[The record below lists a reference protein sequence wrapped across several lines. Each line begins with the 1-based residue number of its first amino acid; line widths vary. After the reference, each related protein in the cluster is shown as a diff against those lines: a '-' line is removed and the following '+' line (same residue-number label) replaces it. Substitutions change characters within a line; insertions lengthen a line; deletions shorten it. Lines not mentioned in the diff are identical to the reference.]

1 MIKVGIV
8 GAIGYAGREFI
19 RLLVAHPQ
27 AKLVCAVE
35 METGKKLQDVL
46 PNLRKLVD
54 IELEIFDPDVIAK
67 KCDVV
72 FFALPAGKSMPLASE
87 LVKRGVMVMD
97 LGSDFRIKDAEQ
109 YSKFY
114 KLEYTH
120 PELVSR
126 SIYGLVPW
134 YREQIKK
141 ADIVAVPGCFP
152 ISNILPLRPLVPY
165 AEPDIPIVIDSVSG
179 VSGAGR
185 SLNELFHFPNMNEN
199 MRAYRIGTHQHIP
212 EIEQEIGGKYK
223 VQFTPHVA
231 PLTRGI
237 LSTITLRPTKE
248 VNPSEIYKCYDNE
261 PFVRVLPQGQF
272 PEINYVRNSNFCDI
286 GWTYDDRTGNIVIV
300 SAIDNLVGGTAGM
313 GIQCLNV
320 RFGFPED
327 TGLRFPG
334 MMP

>member
-1 MIKVGIV
+1 MVKVGIV

-19 RLLVAHPQ
+19 RLLITHPYAQ
-27 AKLVCAVE
+27 LTCAVE
-35 METGKKLQDVL
+35 MEAGKKLQDVL

-54 IELEIFDPDVIAK
+54 IDLETFDPDSLAK

-72 FFALPAGKSMPLASE
+72 FFALPAGKSMPLAVE
-87 LVKRGVMVMD
+87 LIKRNVIVMD
-97 LGSDFRIKDAEQ
+97 LGSDFRIKDPEA
-109 YSKFY
+109 YTRFY
-114 KLEYTH
+114 KITYTH
-120 PELVSR
+120 PEMVKQSV
-126 SIYGLVPW
+126 YGLVPW
-134 YREQIKK
+134 YREQIKT
-141 ADIVAVPGCFP
+141 AQIVAVPGCFP
-152 ISNILPLRPLVPY
+152 ISAILPLRPLVEHAQP
-165 AEPDIPIVIDSVSG
+165 EVPIVIDSVSG

-199 MRAYRIGTHQHIP
+199 MRAYRIGNHQHIP
-212 EIEQEIGGKYK
+212 EIEQEIGGKYQ

-237 LSTITLRPTKE
+237 LTTITLRPSRKIDPG
-248 VNPSEIYKCYDNE
+248 NIYKCYETE
-261 PFVRVLPQGQF
+261 PFVRVLPEGQF
-272 PEINYVRNSNFCDI
+272 PEINFVRNSNFCDI
-286 GWTYDDRTGNIVIV
+286 GWTYDTRTGNIIIV

-320 RFGFPED
+320 RFGYPED

>member
-1 MIKVGIV
+1 MIRVGIV

-19 RLLVAHPQ
+19 RLIIGHPQ
-27 AKLVCAVE
+27 VQLVCAVE
-35 METGKKLQDVL
+35 MESGKKLQEVL

-54 IELEIFDPDVIAK
+54 IELETFNPDVIAR

-72 FFALPAGKSMPLASE
+72 FFALPAGKSMPLIAE
-87 LVKRGVMVMD
+87 LDKKGVVVMD
-97 LGSDFRIKDAEQ
+97 LGSDLRIKDANVYE
-109 YSKFY
+109 KFY
-114 KLEYTH
+114 KIQYTH
-120 PELVSR
+120 PELVAR
-126 SIYGLVPW
+126 SVYGLVPW
-134 YREQIKK
+134 YREQIRK
-141 ADIVAVPGCFP
+141 ADFVAVPGCFP
-152 ISNILPLRPLVPY
+152 ISAILPLRPLVEH
-165 AEPDIPIVIDSVSG
+165 AQPDVPIVIDSVSG

-199 MRAYRIGTHQHIP
+199 MRAYRIGNHQHVP
-212 EIEQEIGGKYK
+212 EIEQEIGGKYQ

-237 LSTITLRPTKE
+237 LSTITLRPTKDI
-248 VNPSEIYKCYDNE
+248 NPADIYECYNQE
-261 PFVRVLPQGQF
+261 PFVRVLPMGQF
-272 PEINYVRNSNFCDI
+272 PEINFVRNSNFCDI
-286 GWTYDDRTGNIVIV
+286 GWTYDSRTGNIVIV

-313 GIQCLNV
+313 GVQCLNV

>member
-8 GAIGYAGREFI
+8 GAIGYAGREFV
-19 RLLVAHPQ
+19 RLLIAHPQ
-27 AKLVCAVE
+27 AQLVCAVA

-46 PNLRKLVD
+46 PNFRKLVD
-54 IELEIFDPDVIAK
+54 VELETFDPDAISK

-87 LVKRGVMVMD
+87 LVKRGVVVMD
-97 LGSDFRIKDAEQ
+97 LGSDFRIKDAEV

-114 KLEYTH
+114 KIQYTH

-126 SIYGLVPW
+126 AVYGLVPW

-152 ISNILPLRPLVPY
+152 ISNILPLKPLVQY
-165 AEPDIPIVIDSVSG
+165 AEPNIPIVIDSVSG

-199 MRAYRIGTHQHIP
+199 MRAYRIGNHQHIP
-212 EIEQEIGGKYK
+212 EIEQEIGGKYQ

-248 VNPSEIYKCYDNE
+248 VNPGEIYKCYDTE
-261 PFVRVLPQGQF
+261 TFVRVLPEGQF

-286 GWTYDDRTGNIVIV
+286 GWTYDGRTGNIVIV

-327 TGLRFPG
+327 TGLRFAG